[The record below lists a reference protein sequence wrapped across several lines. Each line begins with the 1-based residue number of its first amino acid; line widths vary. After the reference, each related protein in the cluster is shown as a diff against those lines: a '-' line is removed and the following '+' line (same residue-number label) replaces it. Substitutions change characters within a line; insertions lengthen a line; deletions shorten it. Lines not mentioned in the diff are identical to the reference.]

1 LFPTVRN
8 EDFAMDSLPTDHSPG
23 ERIRPSVQAVP
34 ESDIPK
40 EGSGALDLPLLFLS
54 PPGKVG

>member
-1 LFPTVRN
+1 MDFFPTV
-8 EDFAMDSLPTDHSPG
+8 HSPG
-23 ERIRPSVQAVP
+23 ERIRSSVQAVP

-54 PPGKVG
+54 PPGKLG

>member
-1 LFPTVRN
+1 
-8 EDFAMDSLPTDHSPG
+8 MDSLPTDHSPG